1 MRRNLRDSGSEQVLA
16 GGIRYES
23 PNCRQIQAARVAL
36 GWSQQDLADK
46 AEVGVAS
53 VSRLEALPESAEPMD
68 NLRPSTISRIV
79 TVFEAQGIEFLYYED
94 VGRLGVSFP
103 RKR

>member
-1 MRRNLRDSGSEQVLA
+1 MA
-16 GGIRYES
+16 GGIRYQS

-36 GWSQQDLADK
+36 GWSQQDLADL
-46 AEVGVAS
+46 AGVGVAS

-68 NLRPSTISRIV
+68 NLRPSTITRIV
-79 TVFEAQGIEFLYYED
+79 TIFEHHGIEFLYYYDPE
-94 VGRLGVSFP
+94 RLGVSFP

>member
-1 MRRNLRDSGSEQVLA
+1 MRRILSNSRLEQAVA
-16 GGIRYES
+16 GGIRYQS

-53 VSRLEALPESAEPMD
+53 VSRLEALPESAEPM
-68 NLRPSTISRIV
+68 NTQSSC
-79 TVFEAQGIEFLYYED
+79 ANSQEFK
-94 VGRLGVSFP
+94 SFGP
-103 RKR
+103 VKNESIRK

>member
-1 MRRNLRDSGSEQVLA
+1 MA
-16 GGIRYES
+16 GGIRYQS

-36 GWSQQDLADK
+36 GWSRQDLADL
-46 AEVGVAS
+46 AGVGVAS

-68 NLRPSTISRIV
+68 NLRPSTITRIV
-79 TVFEAQGIEFLYYED
+79 TIFEHHGIEFLYYD
-94 VGRLGVSFP
+94 DPGRLGVSFP

>member
-1 MRRNLRDSGSEQVLA
+1 
-16 GGIRYES
+16 
-23 PNCRQIQAARVAL
+23 VAL

-53 VSRLEALPESAEPMD
+53 VSRLEALSESAEPMD
-68 NLRPSTISRIV
+68 SLRPSTITRIV
-79 TVFEAQGIEFLYYED
+79 TVLEAHGVEFLFFED
-94 VGRLGVSFP
+94 GTRLGVTFP